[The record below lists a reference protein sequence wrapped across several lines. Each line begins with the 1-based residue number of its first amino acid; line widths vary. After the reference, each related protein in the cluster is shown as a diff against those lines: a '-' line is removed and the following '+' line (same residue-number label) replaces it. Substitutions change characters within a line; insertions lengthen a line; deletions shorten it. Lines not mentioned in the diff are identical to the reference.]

1 MPISLKFLIITIL
14 IPALSLSAQQ
24 SEIVDPTT
32 ESPEMK
38 AKFDKIRGVEQMEM
52 LRKQFNELTSQN
64 QQLMQ
69 KLLQATEKIDAMQGE
84 MNALREGQE
93 RAASRR
99 SALPDLRM
107 VSQLRTGSVKQAQV
121 SVAGRTYS
129 ISDGRPFR
137 LQLSNE
143 DVLLV
148 SPTFQEDGAIRL
160 KIDELSIEDLDAGLL
175 LSFMPS
181 PPPPP
186 KPDSSSNDEDDN

>member
-1 MPISLKFLIITIL
+1 MPISFKFLIVTIVM
-14 IPALSLSAQQ
+14 PALSLSAQQ

-38 AKFDKIRGVEQMEM
+38 AKLDKIRGVEQMEM

-84 MNALREGQE
+84 MDALREGQE
-93 RAASRR
+93 RATRRR
-99 SALPDLRM
+99 SVVPDLKL

-121 SVAGRTYS
+121 SAAGRTYPV
-129 ISDGRPFR
+129 SDGRPFR

-143 DVLLV
+143 ESLLV
-148 SPTFQEDGAIRL
+148 SPTFQEDGGIRL
-160 KIDELSIEDLDAGLL
+160 KIGELSIEDLDAGLL

-186 KPDSSSNDEDDN
+186 KKDPASNDEDDD